1 MFGAPWGF
9 SGHQTRAAKG
19 LVNRYDYLY
28 AEKVKRKVT
37 IALYPNPSSSEH
49 YFNYATATKTN
60 HGLLNI
66 IGNRLA
72 KLPKKGKNI
81 A

>member
-1 MFGAPWGF
+1 M
-9 SGHQTRAAKG
+9 
-19 LVNRYDYLY
+19 Y

-37 IALYPNPSSSEH
+37 IALHPNPSSSEH
-49 YFNYATATKTN
+49 YFNYATTTKTY

>member
-1 MFGAPWGF
+1 
-9 SGHQTRAAKG
+9 
-19 LVNRYDYLY
+19 LY
-28 AEKVKRKVT
+28 TEKVKRKVT

-49 YFNYATATKTN
+49 YFNYATATNTT
-60 HGLLNI
+60 HGLFNI
-66 IGNRLA
+66 IGDRLA